1 MLADRHSAP
10 QLVQFDA
17 SNASVGAKSP
27 FAASNWP
34 VRNAAR
40 IDSLHSQRRKF
51 TSEKPGHNRS
61 RCHEPAPGR
70 SLLLEIEGVESGY
83 GKLKI
88 LRGINMSV
96 PNGSMVALLGGN
108 GTGKST
114 LLKAIS
120 GLLPVWAGKI
130 LFDGEPIQNLKPHE
144 IVRRG
149 LVQVTQGKDSYPGMT
164 VEDNL
169 KVGAFSRSDK
179 AGVRQ
184 DMERVYA
191 LFPRLKQRRKQMS
204 GTLSGGEVQM
214 LVIGRGLMARPKMIM
229 LDEPSSA
236 LAPKVVLDIFRA
248 INKIRKEMNM
258 TILLVEQNVRMALL
272 LSDYGYVI
280 RDGVIHIEGKASE
293 MIDDDNVRQS
303 YLGGT
308 VADTDV
314 AALS

>member
-1 MLADRHSAP
+1 M
-10 QLVQFDA
+10 
-17 SNASVGAKSP
+17 
-27 FAASNWP
+27 
-34 VRNAAR
+34 
-40 IDSLHSQRRKF
+40 
-51 TSEKPGHNRS
+51 
-61 RCHEPAPGR
+61 
-70 SLLLEIEGVESGY
+70 LEIEGVESGY

-120 GLLPVWAGKI
+120 GLIPVWAGKI

-179 AGVRQ
+179 AGVRR

-191 LFPRLKQRRKQMS
+191 LFPGLKQRRKQMS

-214 LVIGRGLMARPKMIM
+214 LVIGRGMMARPKMIM

-236 LAPKVVLDIFRA
+236 LAPKIVLDIFRA
-248 INKIRKEMNM
+248 INTIRKEMNM

-272 LSDYGYVI
+272 LSDYGYVV
-280 RDGVIHIEGKASE
+280 RDGVIHMEGKASE

-308 VADTDV
+308 IADTDV

>member
-1 MLADRHSAP
+1 
-10 QLVQFDA
+10 
-17 SNASVGAKSP
+17 
-27 FAASNWP
+27 
-34 VRNAAR
+34 
-40 IDSLHSQRRKF
+40 
-51 TSEKPGHNRS
+51 
-61 RCHEPAPGR
+61 
-70 SLLLEIEGVESGY
+70 LLEIEGVESGY
-83 GKLKI
+83 GKLKV
-88 LRGINMSV
+88 LRGITMSV

-120 GLLPVWAGKI
+120 GLIPVWAGKI
-130 LFDGEPIQNLKPHE
+130 LFDGEPVQNLKPHE

-191 LFPRLKQRRKQMS
+191 LFPRLQQRRKQMS

-214 LVIGRGLMARPKMIM
+214 LVIGRGMMARPKMIM

-248 INKIRKEMNM
+248 IHKIRKEMNL

-272 LSDYGYVI
+272 MSDYGYVV
-280 RDGVIHIEGKASE
+280 RDGVIHLEGKASE